1 MLGLISMAIAYVI
14 AKTLDDASG
23 YKLPKGRYKNRYK

>member
-14 AKTLDDASG
+14 AKALTDSAD
-23 YKLPKGRYKNRYK
+23 YKEPKGKHKNRYK